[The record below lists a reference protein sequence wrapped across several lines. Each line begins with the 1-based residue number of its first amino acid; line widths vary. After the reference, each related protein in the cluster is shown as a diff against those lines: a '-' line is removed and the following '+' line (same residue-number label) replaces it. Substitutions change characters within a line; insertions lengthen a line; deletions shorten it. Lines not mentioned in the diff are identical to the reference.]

1 MSVRVAFWLA
11 AVGLVVTCVAST
23 AARAAAGFSPREL
36 KEISRRRKSRLRL
49 ARIIRR
55 HDQVAL
61 AAETL
66 QVVATAV
73 FIGAG
78 TFWIWTDLHL
88 EGPPHWWAIA
98 CCLAGGAL
106 ALLAVE
112 SWIPRAVARLWANP
126 ILYYGWPLWDALA
139 VGLYPLVLGGR
150 IVEAVCCRAAGRMAG
165 PRDEESFE
173 EDIRTFVEEGHREGL
188 LEEDAQEMI
197 KGVIELGEADV
208 AEVMTPRTDMV
219 CIPKGLSWEKMLAFV
234 TEAGHTRIPVFD
246 KTRDDI
252 VGILYV
258 KDLLPELAKPPAQ
271 PRRAWTE
278 LLREPYFVPKTKPID
293 ALLQEFRETRNHMA
307 VVLDEYGGVCGVVT
321 MEDVLE
327 QIVGEIVDEYDKE
340 EEEEIREVGDG
351 VFEVM
356 GKAHL
361 DQINDRLDIRL
372 PEQADFDTI
381 AGLILDRLGH
391 IPRAGETVL
400 FDNVRITVIQATR
413 RRIERVQIELLE
425 HPTEQ
430 EIA

>member
-1 MSVRVAFWLA
+1 VIAQAIFWLA
-11 AVGLVVTCVAST
+11 AGGLVVTCVASI
-23 AARAAAGFSPREL
+23 AARSAADFSPREI
-36 KEISRRRKSRLRL
+36 KELSRRRKSRTRL
-49 ARIIRR
+49 ARILRR

-66 QVVATAV
+66 QVVSTAV

-78 TFWIWTDLHL
+78 TFWIWTDLNL
-88 EGPPHWWAIA
+88 QGPPHWVAII
-98 CCLAGGAL
+98 CSLAAGAV

-126 ILYYGWPLWDALA
+126 ILYYGWPAWEAIG

-150 IVEAVCCRAAGRMAG
+150 FVEAVCCRVAGRM
-165 PRDEESFE
+165 PEQRDEESFE

-197 KGVIELGEADV
+197 KGVIELGDADV

-219 CIPKGLSWEKMLAFV
+219 SIPKSLSWEEMLEFV
-234 TEAGHTRIPVFD
+234 TQAGHTRIPVFD
-246 KTRDDI
+246 KNRDDI

-258 KDLLPELAKPPAQ
+258 KDLLPELAKPPQQA
-271 PRRAWTE
+271 RRPWTE
-278 LLREPYFVPKTKPID
+278 LLREPYYVPETKHID
-293 ALLQEFRETRNHMA
+293 ALLQDFRETHNHMA
-307 VVLDEYGGVCGVVT
+307 VVLDEYGGVCGLVT

-340 EEEEIREVGDG
+340 EEEEIREIGDG
-351 VFEVM
+351 VFEVV

-361 DQINDRLDIRL
+361 DQINDRLDIEL
-372 PEQADFDTI
+372 PEHADFDTI

-391 IPRAGETVL
+391 IPRPGESISL
-400 FDNVRITVIQATR
+400 DNVRITVVQATR
-413 RRIERVQIELLE
+413 RRIERVRIELLE
-425 HPTEQ
+425 HSTEQ